1 MGYKQ
6 ISNRNEMENSNKTL
20 VIKDLKEKS
29 VLVSREFNAP
39 LEKVWRAY
47 TESELL
53 EQWWAPHPWKA
64 QTKTMDF
71 SVGGYW
77 LYAMVSPENEKHWG
91 RMDYTAITPHKSFV
105 IKDVFCDDDGNINS
119 SLPVSKGTIVF
130 TKTDTSTLVEFKMIY
145 STEKEIETIIEMGF
159 EQGITACLDQLEK
172 LFQENKI

>member
-1 MGYKQ
+1 
-6 ISNRNEMENSNKTL
+6 MENSNKTL
-20 VIKDLKEKS
+20 VIKDFKEKS

-39 LEKVWRAY
+39 LEKVWRTY

-53 EQWWAPHPWKA
+53 EQWWAPQPWKA
-64 QTKTMDF
+64 ETKTMDF

-91 RMDYTAITPHKSFV
+91 RMDYTAITPHKSFA
-105 IKDVFCDDDGNINS
+105 IKDGFCDEDGNINS
-119 SLPVSKGTIVF
+119 SLPVSNGTIVF
-130 TKTDTSTLVEFKMIY
+130 TTTDNNTLVEFKMFY

-159 EQGITACLDQLEK
+159 EQGITACLEQLEK